1 MSEPVDLGRHEVD
14 MSVYAKVAAHE
25 TLRHPDVVR
34 LNSGFTEMLGI
45 SRTPGVTARLE
56 DDGRLLIDISVIVR
70 YRTDL
75 RSLGPSIQQSVL
87 SAIRQMSD
95 QPVGQI
101 NVYIADIEFVDD
113 SDADQ
118 VASRGKGGAS

>member
-1 MSEPVDLGRHEVD
+1 MNDGADLGRHEVD

-25 TLRHPDVVR
+25 TLKHRDVVR

-56 DDGRLLIDISVIVR
+56 DDGRLHIDISVIVR
-70 YRTDL
+70 HRTDL
-75 RSLGPSIQQSVL
+75 RSLGPAIQQDVL
-87 SAIRQMSD
+87 SAIRNMSD

-101 NVYIADIEFVDD
+101 NVYIADIEFAKDEANEAPQ
-113 SDADQ
+113 SN
-118 VASRGKGGAS
+118 KE